1 MTVFDA
7 LYHKIPVV
15 VMPFQPE
22 QAHSGVCLERLGCG
36 CRLIPPRPFRQNPGV
51 YTDALNRMSDTEI
64 KAKICLLTDAPQ
76 TGERLAAV
84 KQLLEGYHGAETVAR
99 LLEEA

>member
-22 QAHSGVCLERLGCG
+22 QAHNGVCLERLGG
-36 CRLIPPRPFRQNPGV
+36 GGRLIPPQPFRQNPGV

-84 KQLLEGYHGAETVAR
+84 KQLLEGYHGAETVAK